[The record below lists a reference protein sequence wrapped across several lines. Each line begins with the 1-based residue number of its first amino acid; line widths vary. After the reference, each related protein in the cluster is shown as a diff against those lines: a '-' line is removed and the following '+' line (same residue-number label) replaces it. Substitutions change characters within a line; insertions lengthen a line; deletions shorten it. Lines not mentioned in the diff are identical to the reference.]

1 MSQKHQKQSYQPL
14 PTAAAAMDNPAMS
27 QSSSSGGSNDD
38 VANIPPTYSSQQLMP
53 SDSDSMEEARQLR
66 PTGATANLA
75 AGLGLPPVP
84 TRLSAVGRSQWFTVG
99 VLCFVNLINYMDRFT
114 IAGVL
119 KDVQEDFKIG
129 NDSAGLLQTVF
140 VISYMICA
148 PVFGYLG
155 DRYSRPWIMAVGVAL
170 WCTTTLLGSYMQSF
184 GWFITFRALV
194 GIGEASY
201 STIAPTIISDLF
213 VNDMRSKMLA
223 MFYFAIP
230 VGSGMGYIVGS
241 KTAHLANNWRWALR
255 VTPILGV
262 AAVLLIMLIKDP
274 ERGHSEGS
282 HSMEATSYRQDIKEL
297 LKNRSFMLSTAGF
310 TCVAFVAG
318 ALAWWGPSFIFL
330 GMKMQPGNE
339 NIVQDDIS
347 YKFGIVAMLAGLIGV
362 PMGSVL
368 AQRLRGRME
377 NCDPYIC
384 AGGLLVSAPMVF
396 AALVVSRT
404 SGSLCFFF
412 VFLAQV
418 ALNLCWSIV
427 ADILLVSWPRSV
439 SSNSSRS
446 SSNNKERRLL
456 MRPKPSPKLAKQFSF
471 RLSFLAK
478 TNLKFKIFPTLP
490 PKFSVAFNFGV
501 ITMVA
506 GLVGVPLGSFL
517 SQYMVKRYQSAD
529 PVICAF
535 GLLLSAPLLFGACLM
550 VSSNEL
556 GTYLLIFFGQLAL
569 NLNWA
574 VVADILLYVVVP
586 TRRSTAEAF
595 QILISHALGDAG
607 SPYLVGA
614 MSEVIMK
621 HLRNHPGASGLT
633 NELQSMSQVVE
644 SQLINATDLATK
656 VASEAIHSF
665 QTNLTKTAE
674 KLTEQFT
681 EVEQFEGLQ
690 YALFSTSFVE
700 VLGGIFFL
708 FTACFILKDKYKA
721 ARSVADAQE
730 QQQQQRDN
738 PIA

>member
-427 ADILLVSWPRSV
+427 ADILL
-439 SSNSSRS
+439 
-446 SSNNKERRLL
+446 
-456 MRPKPSPKLAKQFSF
+456 
-471 RLSFLAK
+471 
-478 TNLKFKIFPTLP
+478 
-490 PKFSVAFNFGV
+490 
-501 ITMVA
+501 
-506 GLVGVPLGSFL
+506 
-517 SQYMVKRYQSAD
+517 
-529 PVICAF
+529 
-535 GLLLSAPLLFGACLM
+535 
-550 VSSNEL
+550 
-556 GTYLLIFFGQLAL
+556 
-569 NLNWA
+569 
-574 VVADILLYVVVP
+574 YVVVP